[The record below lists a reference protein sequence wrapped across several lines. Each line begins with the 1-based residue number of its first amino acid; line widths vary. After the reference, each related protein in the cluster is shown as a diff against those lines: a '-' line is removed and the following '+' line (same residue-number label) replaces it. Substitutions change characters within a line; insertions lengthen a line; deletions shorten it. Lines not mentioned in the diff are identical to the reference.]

1 MIRLYTYWRSST
13 AYRVRIGLNLKGLAF
28 EPVAVNLATV
38 ENRES
43 AFLAVNPQG
52 LVPALEVDGRLLV
65 QSLPIL
71 EYLDERWPAPPLLPR
86 DLEARARVRAL
97 ADTVACD
104 IHPLNNARVLRYLE
118 RDLALTRAQRDGWYR
133 HWIAEGLRAFDAW
146 LGPDD
151 GAPFCCGAAPT
162 LADICLVPQ
171 LYNARRF
178 GCALD
183 AYPRLVRIEDAC
195 LALPAFAQA
204 APDAQPDRF

>member
-28 EPVAVNLATV
+28 EPVAVDLSTV
-38 ENRES
+38 ENRAP

-52 LVPALEVDGRLLV
+52 LVPALEIDGRLLV

-71 EYLDERWPAPPLLPR
+71 EYLDERWPEPPLLPS
-86 DLEARARVRAL
+86 DPEARARVRAL

-104 IHPLNNARVLRYLE
+104 IHPLNNARVLRYLKDE
-118 RDLALTRAQRDGWYR
+118 LALTQSQRDAWYG

-151 GAPFCCGAAPT
+151 GAAFCCGGAPT
-162 LADICLVPQ
+162 LADVCLVPQ

-183 AYPRLVRIEDAC
+183 EHPRLVRIEQAC
-195 LALPAFAQA
+195 LARAAFAQA
-204 APDAQPDRF
+204 APETQPDRF